1 MSRQQQT
8 PQLNKAA
15 NPKRENWETR
25 LGETEALLERLQQ
38 DVFQLREELSQER
51 SQDTL
56 QLDYDI
62 LREAVLRYA
71 IACGA
76 VDVQVAMLRARGEG
90 SGPDAAES
98 LRRAMEEQTE
108 ASNVL
113 RSLARTLQHEAKF

>member
-8 PQLNKAA
+8 PQLNK
-15 NPKRENWETR
+15 NTTQKRENWESR
-25 LGETEALLERLQQ
+25 LSESEALLERLQE
-38 DVFQLREELSQER
+38 DVFRLREELSQEH
-51 SQDTL
+51 SEDSL
-56 QLDYDI
+56 QLEYDI

-108 ASNVL
+108 SSNVL
-113 RSLARTLQHEAKF
+113 RSLARTLQHEPKF

>member
-1 MSRQQQT
+1 MPLMGHRETTVLMSRQHT
-8 PQLNKAA
+8 PQLNKAT
-15 NPKRENWETR
+15 NSKRENWETR

-38 DVFQLREELSQER
+38 DVFQLREELSQEH
-51 SQDTL
+51 SEDSL

-108 ASNVL
+108 SSNV
-113 RSLARTLQHEAKF
+113 